1 MFVNNQHFITQE
13 KFNTSSDLVQTYELM
28 YIWAYRTQVYAQK
41 CMCYIGNKVNVNL
54 WQSKMQT

>member
-41 CMCYIGNKVNVNL
+41 CMCYR
-54 WQSKMQT
+54 